1 MARCTEI
8 ADLENALYDKLVPGR
23 HQIKVAMLV
32 AITFDGK
39 TISSD
44 EIVNAALEHLVRRT
58 DIESFGNTRNWRR
71 SEIRRL
77 STDPG
82 CQKT

>member
-1 MARCTEI
+1 MCLSEEI
-8 ADLENALYDKLVPGR
+8 SDLEKALYDKLAPGR

-32 AITFDGK
+32 ALTFDGK

-44 EIVNAALEHLVRRT
+44 EIVNAALERLVRRA
-58 DIESFGNTRNWRR
+58 DIESFGNIFNWRR

-77 STDPG
+77 S
-82 CQKT
+82 

>member
-1 MARCTEI
+1 MSLSEEI
-8 ADLENALYDKLVPGR
+8 ADLEKALYDKLAPGR

-32 AITFDGK
+32 ALTFDGK

-44 EIVNAALEHLVRRT
+44 EIVNAALERLVRRA
-58 DIESFGNTRNWRR
+58 DIESFGNIFNWRR

-77 STDPG
+77 S
-82 CQKT
+82 